1 MDIKK
6 ALLFLLVALMLLA
19 NCSAATKCM
28 VFVVDEYKMT
38 INNAEI
44 YFDEKNKCLMAVD
57 ATYESCRVTLPESLT
72 DELRAKID
80 D

>member
-1 MDIKK
+1 MLIRDLIHE
-6 ALLFLLVALMLLA
+6 LMKVEDA
-19 NCSAATKCM
+19 SEA
-28 VFVVDEYKMT
+28 
-38 INNAEI
+38 NAEI

-72 DELRAKID
+72 EELRAKID

>member
-1 MDIKK
+1 MKVED
-6 ALLFLLVALMLLA
+6 ASEA
-19 NCSAATKCM
+19 
-28 VFVVDEYKMT
+28 
-38 INNAEI
+38 NAEI

-72 DELRAKID
+72 EELRAKID